1 MTTLAA
7 SAVRSYLPPRAV
19 VAPLVFLASLL
30 VFWEIILR
38 YVPMSRG
45 VIVPPSDIYRTLAHA
60 FPLLSMHMMSTMR
73 EIVLGFFL
81 AASIGIAI
89 GIVISMSERIRQ
101 AFYPNIVLF
110 QLIPK
115 VAVAPLFVIWLGVGT
130 PSRLVFAIF
139 MAFFPVAVSTA
150 TGLQN
155 TKVEALKLCRSL
167 TATEWQTFMRVRI
180 PFAAPYIFAGLKI
193 GMTMSMI
200 GIIVGEFITGQEG
213 LGYVI
218 MFASSTGDSAPLYAA
233 LFLLATLGL
242 SLYSCVLLLEKAV
255 QRWYGAPFVSEGF
268 A

>member
-1 MTTLAA
+1 VTTQ
-7 SAVRSYLPPRAV
+7 SAVTFGTFLPSRAV
-19 VAPLVFLASLL
+19 TAPLAFVGALL
-30 VFWEIILR
+30 VLWEVALR
-38 YVPMSRG
+38 YVPLSRG
-45 VIVPPSDIYRTLAHA
+45 VIVPPSDIYRTLVHA
-60 FPLLSMHMMSTMR
+60 FPLLSMHMMSTLR
-73 EIVLGFFL
+73 EIVMGFLL
-81 AASIGIAI
+81 AASVGIAI
-89 GIVISMSERIRQ
+89 GLAISMSDRVRQ

-115 VAVAPLFVIWLGVGT
+115 VAVAPLFVIWLGVGS

-139 MAFFPVAVSTA
+139 MAFFPIAVSTA

-155 TKVEALKLCRSL
+155 TKAEAIKLCRSL
-167 TATEWQTFMRVRI
+167 TASEWQTFMKVRI
-180 PFAAPYIFAGLKI
+180 PFAAPYIFAGLKV

-218 MFASSTGDSAPLYAA
+218 MFASSTGESAPLYAA

-242 SLYSCVLLLEKAV
+242 SLYSCVLLVEKLV